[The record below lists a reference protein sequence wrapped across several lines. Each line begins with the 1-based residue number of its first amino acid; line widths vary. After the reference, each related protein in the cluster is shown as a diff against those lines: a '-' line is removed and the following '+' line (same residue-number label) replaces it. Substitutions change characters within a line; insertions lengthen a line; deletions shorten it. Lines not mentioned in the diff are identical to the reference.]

1 MELNFL
7 YYDGNHLKKISFNAT
22 EITDQTFLMSQVGG
36 FTDGTKNVG
45 WCPKINNATFRSTEP
60 RYFGTTGSKSV
71 LMGPGVTGDYNQ
83 FFPDSLVSAIKKYPA
98 ANTYR
103 LTTSSNFLGTKP
115 SGSQYYTG
123 VPLLREVDGAYKK
136 VCNLLWAYRDQA
148 VPGQSIHSYIATGFW
163 GFSYP
168 SDEFPDSSMYDV
180 SSDRNEHQFTT
191 DFPEVKMSLWIITV
205 QDDVTGSVSYGQ
217 EFKLFAQVIN
227 GFVSFIDLRLLNGVD
242 EEAQPIT
249 NGADPKM
256 NSTPTGWGGQRDT
269 SSSSDVITGASLILN
284 GLTNFGDHGTFLY
297 KLNPYN
303 LSVFEKCLWA
313 DSLMDKFKDYIY
325 SPSSGVLSCHALPYS
340 VDVEIED
347 PPKYVPIK
355 LCGTEAKYTSGSYNI
370 QPNLVP
376 DMNPIYTYAVG
387 EFAKASQQISQT
399 YNNGGVSPGGIYIQP
414 FFGSFLDFEPYTK
427 IQVRLPFIG
436 TVPIPTSSCMDGYLF
451 VNYVTD
457 NRTGNIMAQI
467 YTCSKRNSEDN
478 KAIGWVLVGQW
489 SGNCSVPIPLVGNS
503 MGSSDVVGAIKGFA
517 SNAAGTILD
526 DGPTSLLT
534 NAIKSGMDIGLARHE
549 PRIMGTLNSNTGVL
563 GDCTCRVIIS
573 RPVDVTPGTYTVIDG
588 QRVFNADGLIEQKGI
603 ASYSGGN
610 VGQYEGVTQGYV
622 LGNIDGATEGEML
635 KIRSLFAD
643 GVNIK
648 KAVS

>member
-7 YYDGNHLKKISFNAT
+7 YNDGNHLKKISFNAA
-22 EITDQTFLMSQVGG
+22 EVTDQTFLMSQVGG
-36 FTDGTKNVG
+36 YSDGNKNVG
-45 WCPKINNATFRSTEP
+45 WCPKNGMNFKEDEP
-60 RYFGTTGSKSV
+60 RYFGTTGYRSN
-71 LMGPGVTGDYNQ
+71 LLGPGITGDYSR
-83 FFPDSLVSAIKKYPA
+83 FFPNDLVTAIKKYPA
-98 ANTYR
+98 ENTYT
-103 LTTSSNFLGTKP
+103 LTSSSNFLGTKP
-115 SGSQYYTG
+115 TGSQYYSG

-136 VCNLLWAYRDQA
+136 VCNLLWAYREQPI
-148 VPGQSIHSYIATGFW
+148 PGQSIHSYIKTGFW
-163 GFSYP
+163 NFSYP
-168 SDEFPDSSMYDV
+168 SDEFPDSSMYFV
-180 SSDRNEHQFTT
+180 TADRNEHQFTT
-191 DFPEVKMSLWIITV
+191 EFPEIKMSLWIIKV

-217 EFKLFAQVIN
+217 EFKLLAQVIN
-227 GFVSFIDLRLLNGVD
+227 GYVSFIDLRLLNGAD
-242 EEAQPIT
+242 EEGQPIT
-249 NGADPKM
+249 NGSNPKM

-269 SSSSDVITGASLILN
+269 SSASDVITGASLILN
-284 GLTNFGDHGTFLY
+284 GLVNFSDHGTFLY
-297 KLNPYN
+297 KVNPYN

-325 SPSSGVLSCHALPYS
+325 SPSSGILACHALPYS

-347 PPKYVPIK
+347 PPTYVTIK
-355 LCGTEAKYTSGSYNI
+355 LCGTEAKYSNDGYSI
-370 QPNLVP
+370 QPAAVP
-376 DMNPIYTYAVG
+376 GLNPTYTYAVG

-399 YNNGGVSPGGIYIQP
+399 YNDGAVSPGGIYIKP

-457 NRTGNIMAQI
+457 NRNGNVMAQI

-478 KAIGWVLVGQW
+478 NAKGWVLVGQW

-503 MGSSDVVGAIKGFA
+503 MGSGDVVGAIKGFA

-526 DGPTSLLT
+526 DSSTSLAT
-534 NAIKSGMDIGLARHE
+534 NAIKSVLDMVTARHE
-549 PRIMGTLNSNTGVL
+549 PRIIGTLNSNTGVL
-563 GDCTCRVIIS
+563 GDLTCRVIIS
-573 RPVDVTPGTYTVIDG
+573 RPVDVTPGTYKVVDG
-588 QRVFNADGLIEQKGI
+588 QRVFESNGLLEQKGI
-603 ASYSGGN
+603 ASYSGGT

-635 KIRSLFAD
+635 KIRSLFEN